1 MDFSITL
8 VIIIITCIISISAF
22 SNQKII
28 EDLIFY
34 PPAVSQHKQWYRFF
48 SCGLIHADWAHLFFN
63 MYVLYAFG
71 SGQHKQGV
79 EFIFKDVFDQKGAI
93 LYLVMY
99 VSALAVCLIPT
110 YNKNK
115 NNYSYRSLGASGAV
129 SAVVFSYMLFNPT
142 QGMGLL
148 FLPVYIPGFL
158 FGIIYLAVSS
168 WLDRKGGSNIN
179 HSAHIWGAI
188 YGIVFTIF
196 VCKIF
201 SDYPVLQRFIE
212 QVRNMKASD
221 FIQVGRG

>member
-8 VIIIITCIISISAF
+8 IIIIITCIVSISAF

-34 PPAVSQHKQWYRFF
+34 PPAVSQHRQWYRFF

-71 SGQHKQGV
+71 AGQRKQGI
-79 EFIFKDVFDQKGAI
+79 EYIFKDVFESKGAF
-93 LYLVMY
+93 LYLIMY
-99 VSALAVCLIPT
+99 IAALAVCLIPT

-115 NNYSYRSLGASGAV
+115 DNYSYRSLGASGAV
-129 SAVVFSYMLFNPT
+129 SAVVFAYMMFNPM

-148 FLPVYIPGFL
+148 FLPIYIPGFL

-168 WLDRKGGSNIN
+168 WLDKRGGGNIN

-188 YGIVFTIF
+188 FGVVFVIF
-196 VCKIF
+196 ACKVF
-201 SDYPVLQRFIE
+201 SDYPVLQHFID
-212 QVRNMKASD
+212 QVKNISLSNL
-221 FIQVGRG
+221 FQFG